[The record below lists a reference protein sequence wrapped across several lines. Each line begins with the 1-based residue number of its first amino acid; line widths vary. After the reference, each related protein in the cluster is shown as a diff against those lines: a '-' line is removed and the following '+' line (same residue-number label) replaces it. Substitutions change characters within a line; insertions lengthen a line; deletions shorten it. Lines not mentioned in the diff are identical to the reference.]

1 MRPIFFFF
9 VGFFIQTSCVA
20 KDMRCR
26 VLCHQ
31 LDSILN
37 LFIADHPDTKI
48 VELLFENIG
57 GEDYVTLS
65 AASKYKKH
73 FTDGYF
79 FKDNILITYY
89 STDLRKRNDIINYE
103 NSTPFKDSI
112 PGYHGEYVESEE
124 LVSSDDE
131 IPIMLSYIIKS
142 PTQFEEINNYDSKA
156 INNKAKSNDG
166 ILNNKINY
174 ILNEYIN
181 NNLYVAYEII
191 ISKNKTKRYISIK
204 GTFYYDK
211 HYLDAFFLR
220 DNHIIFIYG
229 INEAKDIF
237 DMKIIQ
243 NYHSSVPNCRE
254 GPILEYLNSPVP
266 EKYIL
271 KKSGKLKK
279 MSDNDRM
286 RLNQIK
292 DLKEHFDS

>member
-65 AASKYKKH
+65 TASKYKKH

-142 PTQFEEINNYDSKA
+142 PTQFEEINNYDSIA

-181 NNLYVAYEII
+181 NNLFVAYEII
-191 ISKNKTKRYISIK
+191 VTKKKHIYLSIK

-211 HYLDAFFLR
+211 RYLDASFLR

-229 INEAKDIF
+229 INNANDIF
-237 DMKIIQ
+237 DMEFIN
-243 NYHSSVPNCRE
+243 NYHNLPSTCRE
-254 GPILEYLNSPVP
+254 GPIIEYLNLPIP
-266 EKYIL
+266 EKYIIR
-271 KKSGKLKK
+271 KNGKIYKV
-279 MSDNDRM
+279 SDNDRM
-286 RLNQIK
+286 RLNRIK
-292 DLKEHFDS
+292 DLKKHFDS